1 MKTLTKALWIGIL
14 AVLLVSRTIT
24 LQFHPSNLTNIFSWG
39 TNLFGSQSQVSSYR
53 AKATE
58 LKREG
63 ELKIFTDSNRRMD
76 LSIAYAQADIDYL
89 KETLQAGGD
98 NEQLIAQGAQVLKSL
113 HRVEGYAKDV
123 KVERLADIRPLLKE
137 MFAATQDVFADIHAN
152 HTEITYLIDELKAII
167 ENVEQYLGRFD
178 VPQPEVKESTEDK
191 PESTTTPGLSIPLK
205 F

>member
-1 MKTLTKALWIGIL
+1 MKTLTKLLWIGIL

-39 TNLFGSQSQVSSYR
+39 TNLLGSQSQFSGYR
-53 AKATE
+53 TKAVE

-63 ELKIFTDSNRRMD
+63 ELKIFTDINRRMD
-76 LSIAYAQADIDYL
+76 LSISYAQADIDHL
-89 KETLQAGGD
+89 KETLQTGGD
-98 NEQLIAQGAQVLKSL
+98 NEQLITEGAQVLKSL
-113 HRVEGYAKDV
+113 HRVEGYTKDV
-123 KVERLADIRPLLKE
+123 KVERLADIRPKLKE
-137 MFAATQDVFADIHAN
+137 MFAATLDIFADINEN
-152 HTEITYLIDELKAII
+152 HTEIAYLLDELKTIV

-178 VPQPEVKESTEDK
+178 VPQPEVKESTENT